1 MGNGWFLMSNGRQI
15 GPTAPAVAGEANDG
29 GMFHTVKAYPVVRK
43 LWIGTIATNTA
54 FWMYQVALGWL
65 ALDLTDSPLFVGL
78 AGFFFGIPMLILAL
92 PSGVVIDRF
101 PRRNV
106 LLTAQVAL
114 LIVAG
119 VFAFMIYADLITRF
133 WILALAAAYGGSMS
147 FVFPTRQA
155 IIPNLVDKKDIS
167 NAVAL
172 NAAGQNATRVT
183 GPALAGLL
191 IGLVGTPATF
201 AVAAGLQLI
210 AFAMTLPLPPI
221 APAPSTG
228 ARPGLIASVA
238 EGLQY
243 VIRDR
248 LLTGIM
254 LMATIATVFI
264 MPYLNLM
271 PVFARDEL
279 DVGSRG
285 FGFMMACAG
294 AGSVIGALG
303 IAASRRFA
311 GTSGFQALA
320 CAGFAISVLI
330 FSQTPW
336 FLAATALLLATGL
349 TSAAFLAVN
358 MTVLVTRAPEEVRG
372 RVLSINSLTW
382 GLLPVGQLPI
392 GWLADRTSAP
402 LATSVACSIAVILIL
417 VLIWR
422 IPDMRPGADPPVP
435 V

>member
-1 MGNGWFLMSNGRQI
+1 MATGRPV
-15 GPTAPAVAGEANDG
+15 GPSTPDVAGEKADG
-29 GMFHTVKAYPVVRK
+29 GIFHTVKVYPVVRK

-65 ALDLTDSPLFVGL
+65 ALELTDSPLFVGL
-78 AGFFFGIPMLILAL
+78 AGFFFGIPMLVLAL
-92 PSGVVIDRF
+92 PSGVIIDRF

-114 LIVAG
+114 LIVAA

-155 IIPNLVDKKDIS
+155 IIPNLVDRKDIS

-191 IGLVGTPATF
+191 IGVVGTPATF

-221 APAPSTG
+221 APAPLTG
-228 ARPGLIASVA
+228 KRPGLLSSVS
-238 EGLQY
+238 EGLRY
-243 VIRDR
+243 VVQDR
-248 LLTGIM
+248 LLTGIL

-294 AGSVIGALG
+294 AGSVVGALG

-320 CAGFAISVLI
+320 CAGFALSVLA
-330 FSQTPW
+330 FSQIPW
-336 FLAATALLLATGL
+336 FWLATLLLFVTGL
-349 TSAAFLAVN
+349 TSAGFLAVN
-358 MTVLVTRAPEEVRG
+358 MTVLVTRAPEAVRG

-392 GWLADRTSAP
+392 GWLADRSGAP
-402 LATSVACSIAVILIL
+402 LATTIACAAAVLLIL
-417 VLIWR
+417 LLIWR
-422 IPDMRPGADPPVP
+422 IPEMRPGADPPVP
-435 V
+435 L

>member
-1 MGNGWFLMSNGRQI
+1 MSNGRQV
-15 GPTAPAVAGEANDG
+15 GPTPPAIAGESADG
-29 GMFHTVKAYPVVRK
+29 GMFHAVKAYPVVRK
-43 LWIGTIATNTA
+43 LWIGTLATNTA

-65 ALDLTDSPLFVGL
+65 ALELTDSPLFVGL

-92 PSGVVIDRF
+92 PSGVIIDRF

-114 LIVAG
+114 LIVAAI
-119 VFAFMIYADLITRF
+119 FAFMIYADLTTRF

-155 IIPNLVDKKDIS
+155 IIPNLVERKDIS

-172 NAAGQNATRVT
+172 NAAGQNATRVL

-210 AFAMTLPLPPI
+210 ALITTLSLPPI
-221 APAPSTG
+221 PPAPYTG
-228 ARPGLIASVA
+228 TRPGLLASVT
-238 EGLQY
+238 EGLVY
-243 VIRDR
+243 VARDR
-248 LLTGIM
+248 LLTGMIV
-254 LMATIATVFI
+254 LATIATVFI

-271 PVFARDEL
+271 PVFARDVLE
-279 DVGSRG
+279 VGSSG
-285 FGFMMACAG
+285 FGFLMACAG

-303 IAASRRFA
+303 VAASRRYA
-311 GTSGFQALA
+311 ATSGFQVFA
-320 CAGFAISVLI
+320 CAAFAASVII
-330 FSQTPW
+330 FALTPW
-336 FLAATALLLATGL
+336 FWAAAVVLLFTGL
-349 TSAAFLAVN
+349 TSAGFLAVN

-372 RVLSINSLTW
+372 RVLSINSFTW

-392 GWLADRTSAP
+392 GWLADRSSAP
-402 LATSVACSIAVILIL
+402 LATSVACGIALLLIMVL
-417 VLIWR
+417 VWR
-422 IPDMRPGADPPVP
+422 VPDLRPGAEPPVP
-435 V
+435 R